1 MVCWDHPK
9 NKKGCAFMK
18 KKTMRMLSAALAVTL
33 LSGCGAAQ
41 TSTPAET
48 SVNQAMLLEKSA
60 QPQESAYTFPEK
72 FTGDWTGQEGKLTIH
87 ADAQVVA
94 ELGTALPTATVEP
107 REFNQEDVD
116 NLLKV
121 FLKGEPLYS
130 HVQTK
135 QELQGHLDYINSP
148 DWTSDPGKPSDPAS
162 LEARRKELNAW
173 YTAEI
178 AKAPEEKPILH
189 GFSDSD
195 DPKWI
200 GGTATVDGT
209 EWEVSIRN
217 DIDGGWTSAY
227 IERTDYKYRDYT
239 IPLPDASKEESI
251 ARGNA
256 LMQALGL
263 DNFVLTDVQQWS
275 VELPGDNGVWRLYYA
290 PTVNGI
296 PVPGVRQDITQTHDG
311 TVYQDYQYWD
321 YACKDS
327 ENPDT
332 VSWYLENILLDVG
345 KDGILSFNWTAPSTQ
360 PVVQQPQSALLPFE
374 EIASI
379 ANTMLPEVIVGPK
392 ETPLTKL
399 DQYNGFDT
407 RMDVDIT
414 KVSLSLMR
422 IRDKGSLQGTIVPVW
437 DFWGTSDWYDA
448 EPNAYG
454 YQEKGMNYEYQPML
468 TLNAVDGTVVN
479 RQLGY

>member
-1 MVCWDHPK
+1 
-9 NKKGCAFMK
+9 MK
-18 KKTMRMLSAALAVTL
+18 KKTMRVLSAALAVTL

-41 TSTPAET
+41 TNTPAET

-200 GGTATVDGT
+200 GGTATVDGIK
-209 EWEVSIRN
+209 WEVSIRN
-217 DIDGGWTSAY
+217 DIDGGWTAAY
-227 IERTDYKYRDYT
+227 IERTDYKYRDYS
-239 IPLPDASKEESI
+239 IQLPDASKEESI

-263 DNFVLTDVQQWS
+263 QNFVLTDAQQWS
-275 VELPGDNGVWRLYYA
+275 VELPGDNGIWRLYYA
-290 PTVNGI
+290 PTVNGFPI
-296 PVPGVRQDITQTHDG
+296 AGARQDITQTHDG

-332 VSWYLENILLDVG
+332 VSWDLENILLDVG
-345 KDGILSFNWTAPSTQ
+345 KNGVLRFAWTAPSTK
-360 PVVQQPQSALLPFE
+360 PVVRQAESTLLPFE
-374 EIASI
+374 EIAAI
-379 ANTMLPEVIVGPK
+379 ADTMLPEVIVGPK

-454 YQEKGMNYEYQPML
+454 YQEKGMNYDFQPML
-468 TLNAVDGTVVN
+468 TLNAVDGTVVD

>member
-1 MVCWDHPK
+1 
-9 NKKGCAFMK
+9 MK

-41 TSTPAET
+41 TNTPAET

-135 QELQGHLDYINSP
+135 QELQEHLDYINSP

-195 DPKWI
+195 DPKRI
-200 GGTATVDGT
+200 GGTATVDGIK
-209 EWEVSIRN
+209 WEVSIRN
-217 DIDGGWTSAY
+217 DIDGGWTAAY
-227 IERTDYKYRDYT
+227 IERTDYKYRDYS
-239 IPLPDASKEESI
+239 IQLPDASKEESI

-263 DNFVLTDVQQWS
+263 QNFVLTDAQQWS
-275 VELPGDNGVWRLYYA
+275 VELPGDNGIWRLYYA
-290 PTVNGI
+290 PTVNGFPI
-296 PVPGVRQDITQTHDG
+296 AGARQDITQTHDG

-332 VSWYLENILLDVG
+332 VSWDLENILLDVG
-345 KDGILSFNWTAPSTQ
+345 KNGVLRFAWTAPSTK
-360 PVVQQPQSALLPFE
+360 PVVRQVESTLLPFE
-374 EIASI
+374 EIAAI
-379 ANTMLPEVIVGPK
+379 ADTMLPEVIVGPK

-422 IRDKGSLQGTIVPVW
+422 IRDKGFLQGTIVPVW

-468 TLNAVDGTVVN
+468 TLNAVDGTVVD

>member
-1 MVCWDHPK
+1 
-9 NKKGCAFMK
+9 MK

-41 TSTPAET
+41 TNTPAET

-60 QPQESAYTFPEK
+60 QPQESAYTFPKK

-107 REFNQEDVD
+107 REFTQEDVD

-195 DPKWI
+195 DPKRI
-200 GGTATVDGT
+200 GGTATVDGIK
-209 EWEVSIRN
+209 WEVSIRN
-217 DIDGGWTSAY
+217 DIDGGWTAAY
-227 IERTDYKYRDYT
+227 IERTDYKYRDYS
-239 IPLPDASKEESI
+239 IQLPDASKEESI

-263 DNFVLTDVQQWS
+263 QNFVLTDAQQWS
-275 VELPGDNGVWRLYYA
+275 VELPGDNGIWRLYYA
-290 PTVNGI
+290 PTVNGFPI
-296 PVPGVRQDITQTHDG
+296 AGARQDITQTHDG

-332 VSWYLENILLDVG
+332 VSWDLENILLDVG
-345 KDGILSFNWTAPSTQ
+345 KNGVLRFAWTAPSTQ
-360 PVVQQPQSALLPFE
+360 PVVRQAESTLLPFE

-392 ETPLTKL
+392 ETPLTQL

-454 YQEKGMNYEYQPML
+454 YQEKGMNYDFQPML
-468 TLNAVDGTVVN
+468 TLNAVDGTVVD

>member
-1 MVCWDHPK
+1 
-9 NKKGCAFMK
+9 MK
-18 KKTMRMLSAALAVTL
+18 KKTMRMLSTALAVTM

-41 TSTPAET
+41 TNTPAET

-107 REFNQEDVD
+107 REFTQEDVD

-135 QELQGHLDYINSP
+135 EELQEHLDYINSP
-148 DWTSDPGKPSDPAS
+148 DWTSDPEKPSDPAS
-162 LEARRKELNAW
+162 LEARRKELNDW

-178 AKAPEEKPILH
+178 AKAPEEKPVIH
-189 GFSDSD
+189 GFYDSD
-195 DPKWI
+195 EPNEVS
-200 GGTATVDGT
+200 GTATVDGIK
-209 EWEVSIRN
+209 WCVSIWNNLGDFFTNASIIR
-217 DIDGGWTSAY
+217 
-227 IERTDYKYRDYT
+227 EDYKYRDYD
-239 IPLPDASKEESI
+239 IPLPEASKEE
-251 ARGNA
+251 AVAQGNA
-256 LMQALGL
+256 LMQELGF
-263 DNFVLTDVQQWS
+263 DNFALVDAQQWS
-275 VELPGDNGVWRLYYA
+275 PQLPRDNGIWRLYYA
-290 PTVNGI
+290 PTVNGFPI
-296 PVPGVRQDITQTHDG
+296 AGARQDITQTHDG
-311 TVYQDYQYWD
+311 TVYQDCQYWY
-321 YACKDS
+321 YAAS
-327 ENPDT
+327 EETNPDT
-332 VSWYLENILLDVG
+332 VAWQLENIYLDVG
-345 KDGILSFNWTAPSTQ
+345 KDGILSFDWTAPSSQ
-360 PVVQQPQSALLPFE
+360 PVVQQAQSTLLPFE
-374 EIASI
+374 EIAAI
-379 ANTMLPEVIVGPK
+379 ADTMLPEVIVGPK
-392 ETPLTKL
+392 ETPLTQL

-454 YQEKGMNYEYQPML
+454 YQEKGMNYEFQPML

>member
-1 MVCWDHPK
+1 
-9 NKKGCAFMK
+9 MK

-41 TSTPAET
+41 TNTPAET

-121 FLKGEPLYS
+121 FLKGEPLYGCT
-130 HVQTK
+130 QTK
-135 QELQGHLDYINSP
+135 QECQDSIDYANSDHWHGDPDAPEQTPEELEERRQGIIAY
-148 DWTSDPGKPSDPAS
+148 
-162 LEARRKELNAW
+162 
-173 YTAEI
+173 YTE
-178 AKAPEEKPILH
+178 KMKTAPEEKPVIH
-189 GFSDSD
+189 GFYDSD
-195 DPKWI
+195 EPNEVS
-200 GGTATVDGT
+200 GTATVDGIK
-209 EWEVSIRN
+209 WCVSIWNNLGDFFTNASIIR
-217 DIDGGWTSAY
+217 
-227 IERTDYKYRDYT
+227 EDYKYRDYD
-239 IPLPDASKEESI
+239 IPLPEASKEE
-251 ARGNA
+251 AVAQGNA
-256 LMQALGL
+256 LMQELGF
-263 DNFVLTDVQQWS
+263 DNFALVDVQQWS
-275 VELPGDNGVWRLYYA
+275 PQLPKDNGVWRLYYA
-290 PTVNGI
+290 PSVNGF
-296 PVPGVRQDITQTHDG
+296 PVSGARQDTTQTHDG
-311 TVYQDYQYWD
+311 TVYQDCWYWC
-321 YACKDS
+321 YAAS
-327 ENPDT
+327 EESNPDT
-332 VSWYLENILLDVG
+332 VAWELENIYLDVG

-360 PVVQQPQSALLPFE
+360 PMVQQEQSTLLPFE

-392 ETPLTKL
+392 GTPLTQL

-454 YQEKGMNYEYQPML
+454 YQEKGMNYDFQPML
-468 TLNAVDGTVVN
+468 TLNAVDGTVVD

>member
-1 MVCWDHPK
+1 
-9 NKKGCAFMK
+9 MK

-60 QPQESAYTFPEK
+60 QPQEGAYTFPEK

-148 DWTSDPGKPSDPAS
+148 DWTSDPGKPSDPVS

-178 AKAPEEKPILH
+178 AKAPEEKPVIH
-189 GFSDSD
+189 GFYDSD
-195 DPKWI
+195 EPNEVS
-200 GGTATVDGT
+200 GTATVDGIK
-209 EWEVSIRN
+209 WCVSIWNNLGDFFTNASIIR
-217 DIDGGWTSAY
+217 
-227 IERTDYKYRDYT
+227 EDYKYRDYD
-239 IPLPDASKEESI
+239 IPLPEASKEE
-251 ARGNA
+251 AVAQGNA
-256 LMQALGL
+256 LMQELGF
-263 DNFVLTDVQQWS
+263 DNFALVDAQQWS
-275 VELPGDNGVWRLYYA
+275 PQLPRDNGIWRLYYA
-290 PTVNGI
+290 PTVNGFPI
-296 PVPGVRQDITQTHDG
+296 AGARQDITQTHDG
-311 TVYQDYQYWD
+311 TVYQDCQYWY
-321 YACKDS
+321 YAAS
-327 ENPDT
+327 EETNPDT
-332 VSWYLENILLDVG
+332 VAWQLENIYLDVG
-345 KDGILSFNWTAPSTQ
+345 KDGILSFDWTAPSSQ
-360 PVVQQPQSALLPFE
+360 PVVQQAQSTLLPFE
-374 EIASI
+374 EIAAI
-379 ANTMLPEVIVGPK
+379 ADTMLPEVIVGPK
-392 ETPLTKL
+392 ETPLTQL

-437 DFWGTSDWYDA
+437 DFWGTLDWYDA

-454 YQEKGMNYEYQPML
+454 YQEKGMNYEFQPML

>member
-1 MVCWDHPK
+1 
-9 NKKGCAFMK
+9 MK

-107 REFNQEDVD
+107 REFTQEDVD

-195 DPKWI
+195 DPKRI
-200 GGTATVDGT
+200 GGTATVDGIK
-209 EWEVSIRN
+209 WCVSIWNNLGDFFTHASIIR
-217 DIDGGWTSAY
+217 
-227 IERTDYKYRDYT
+227 EDYKYRDYD
-239 IPLPDASKEESI
+239 IPLPDASKEE
-251 ARGNA
+251 AVAEGNA
-256 LMQALGL
+256 LMQELGF
-263 DNFVLTDVQQWS
+263 DNFALVDAQQWS
-275 VELPGDNGVWRLYYA
+275 PQLPKDNGVWRLYYA
-290 PTVNGI
+290 PSVNGF
-296 PVPGVRQDITQTHDG
+296 PVSGARQDTTQTHDG
-311 TVYQDYQYWD
+311 TVYQDCGYWC
-321 YACKDS
+321 YAAS
-327 ENPDT
+327 EESNPDT
-332 VSWYLENILLDVG
+332 VAWELENIYLDVG

-360 PVVQQPQSALLPFE
+360 PMVQQAQSTLLPFE

-379 ANTMLPEVIVGPK
+379 ADTMLPEVIQGPDGRVLV
-392 ETPLTKL
+392 EV

-468 TLNAVDGTVVN
+468 TLNAVDGTVAD

>member
-1 MVCWDHPK
+1 
-9 NKKGCAFMK
+9 MK
-18 KKTMRMLSAALAVTL
+18 KKTMRMLSAALAVTM

-41 TSTPAET
+41 TNTPAET

-107 REFNQEDVD
+107 REFTQEDVD

-148 DWTSDPGKPSDPAS
+148 DWTSDPEKPSDPAS
-162 LEARRKELNAW
+162 LEARRKELNDW

-200 GGTATVDGT
+200 GGTATVDGIK
-209 EWEVSIRN
+209 WEVSIRN
-217 DIDGGWTSAY
+217 DIDRGWTEAY
-227 IERTDYKYRDYT
+227 IERTDYKYRDYS
-239 IPLPDASKEESI
+239 IQLPDASKEESI
-251 ARGNA
+251 ALGNA
-256 LMQALGL
+256 LMQKLGF
-263 DNFVLTDVQQWS
+263 DNFALVDVQQWS
-275 VELPGDNGVWRLYYA
+275 PQLPKDNGIWRLYYA

-296 PVPGVRQDITQTHDG
+296 PVSGSRIDRMETLDDG
-311 TVYQDYQYWD
+311 TLHQSYQYWV
-321 YACKDS
+321 YAAS
-327 ENPDT
+327 EETNPDT
-332 VSWYLENILLDVG
+332 VSWYLENIYLDVG
-345 KDGILSFNWTAPSTQ
+345 KDGVLRFAWTAPSIQ
-360 PVVQQPQSALLPFE
+360 PVVQQAESTLLPFE

-379 ANTMLPEVIVGPK
+379 ADTMLPEVIVGPK
-392 ETPLTKL
+392 GTPLTQL

-448 EPNAYG
+448 EPNDYG
-454 YQEKGMNYEYQPML
+454 YQEKGRNYEFQPML
-468 TLNAVDGTVVN
+468 TLNAVDGTVVD

>member
-1 MVCWDHPK
+1 
-9 NKKGCAFMK
+9 MK

-41 TSTPAET
+41 TNTPAET

-107 REFNQEDVD
+107 REFTQEDVD

-195 DPKWI
+195 DPKRI
-200 GGTATVDGT
+200 GGTATVDGIK
-209 EWEVSIRN
+209 WEVSIRN
-217 DIDGGWTSAY
+217 DIDGGWTEAC
-227 IERTDYKYRDYT
+227 IERTDYKYRDYS
-239 IPLPDASKEESI
+239 IQLPDASKEESI

-256 LMQALGL
+256 LMQELGF
-263 DNFVLTDVQQWS
+263 DNFVLVDAQQWS
-275 VELPGDNGVWRLYYA
+275 VELPGDNGIWRLYYA
-290 PTVNGI
+290 PTVNGFPI
-296 PVPGVRQDITQTHDG
+296 AGARQDITQTHDG

-345 KDGILSFNWTAPSTQ
+345 KNGVLRFAWTAPSTK
-360 PVVQQPQSALLPFE
+360 PVVRQAESTLLPFE
-374 EIASI
+374 EIAAI
-379 ANTMLPEVIVGPK
+379 ADTMLPEVIVGPK

-422 IRDKGSLQGTIVPVW
+422 IRDKGFLQGTIVPVW

-454 YQEKGMNYEYQPML
+454 YQEKGMNYDFQPML

>member
-41 TSTPAET
+41 TNTPAET

-107 REFNQEDVD
+107 REFTQEDVD

-130 HVQTK
+130 YVQTK
-135 QELQGHLDYINSP
+135 QELQEHLDYINSP

-178 AKAPEEKPILH
+178 AKAPEEKPVIH

-195 DPKWI
+195 EPNEVS
-200 GGTATVDGT
+200 GTATVDGIK
-209 EWEVSIRN
+209 WEVSIRN
-217 DIDGGWTSAY
+217 DIDGGWTAAY
-227 IERTDYKYRDYT
+227 IERTDYKYRDYS
-239 IPLPDASKEESI
+239 IQLPDASKEESI

-263 DNFVLTDVQQWS
+263 DNFVLTDAQQWS
-275 VELPGDNGVWRLYYA
+275 VELPGDNGIWRLYYA
-290 PTVNGI
+290 PTVNGF
-296 PVPGVRQDITQTHDG
+296 PVAGARQDITQTHDG
-311 TVYQDYQYWD
+311 TVYQDCQYWV
-321 YACKDS
+321 YSAS
-327 ENPDT
+327 EETNPDT
-332 VSWYLENILLDVG
+332 VSWKLESIYLDVG
-345 KDGILSFNWTAPSTQ
+345 KDGILSFDWIAPSTQ
-360 PVVQQPQSALLPFE
+360 PVVQQAQSTLLPFE
-374 EIASI
+374 EIAAI
-379 ANTMLPEVIVGPK
+379 ADTMLPEVIVGPK
-392 ETPLTKL
+392 GTPLTQL

-468 TLNAVDGTVVN
+468 TLNAVDGTVVD

>member
-18 KKTMRMLSAALAVTL
+18 KKTMRVLSAALAVTL

-41 TSTPAET
+41 TNTPAET

-148 DWTSDPGKPSDPAS
+148 EWTSDPGKPSDPAS

-200 GGTATVDGT
+200 GGTATVDGIK
-209 EWEVSIRN
+209 WEVSIRN
-217 DIDGGWTSAY
+217 DIDGGWTAAY
-227 IERTDYKYRDYT
+227 IERTDYKYRDYS
-239 IPLPDASKEESI
+239 IQLPDASKEESI

-263 DNFVLTDVQQWS
+263 QNFVLTDAQQWS
-275 VELPGDNGVWRLYYA
+275 VELPGDNGIWRLYYA
-290 PTVNGI
+290 PTVNGFPI
-296 PVPGVRQDITQTHDG
+296 AGARQDITQTHDG

-345 KDGILSFNWTAPSTQ
+345 KDGVLRFAWTAPSTQ
-360 PVVQQPQSALLPFE
+360 PVVRQAESTLLPFE

-392 ETPLTKL
+392 ETPLTQL

-454 YQEKGMNYEYQPML
+454 YQEKGMNYDFQPML
-468 TLNAVDGTVVN
+468 TLNAVDGTVVD

>member
-1 MVCWDHPK
+1 
-9 NKKGCAFMK
+9 MK

-107 REFNQEDVD
+107 REFTQEDVD

-135 QELQGHLDYINSP
+135 QELQEHLDYINSP

-195 DPKWI
+195 DPKRI
-200 GGTATVDGT
+200 GGTATVD
-209 EWEVSIRN
+209 EIKWEVSIRN
-217 DIDGGWTSAY
+217 DIDGGWTEAC
-227 IERTDYKYRDYT
+227 IERTDYKYRDYS
-239 IPLPDASKEESI
+239 IQLPDASKEESI

-263 DNFVLTDVQQWS
+263 QNFVLTDAQQWS
-275 VELPGDNGVWRLYYA
+275 VELPGDNGIWRLYYA
-290 PTVNGI
+290 PTVNGF
-296 PVPGVRQDITQTHDG
+296 PVAGVRQDTTQTHDG

-345 KDGILSFNWTAPSTQ
+345 KDGVLSFYWTAPSTR
-360 PVVQQPQSALLPFE
+360 PVVRQAESTLLPFE
-374 EIASI
+374 EIAAI
-379 ANTMLPEVIVGPK
+379 ADTMLPEVIVGPK
-392 ETPLTKL
+392 ETPLTQL
-399 DQYNGFDT
+399 DQYNGFET

-454 YQEKGMNYEYQPML
+454 YQEKGMNYDFQPML
-468 TLNAVDGTVVN
+468 TLNAVDGTVVD
-479 RQLGY
+479 RKLGY

>member
-1 MVCWDHPK
+1 
-9 NKKGCAFMK
+9 MK

-41 TSTPAET
+41 TNTPAET

-107 REFNQEDVD
+107 REFTQEDVD

-121 FLKGEPLYS
+121 LLKGEPLYGYT
-130 HVQTK
+130 QTK
-135 QELQGHLDYINSP
+135 QECQDSIDYANSDKWHGDPDAPEQTPEELEERRQGIIAY
-148 DWTSDPGKPSDPAS
+148 
-162 LEARRKELNAW
+162 
-173 YTAEI
+173 YTE
-178 AKAPEEKPILH
+178 KMKTAPEEKPVIH
-189 GFSDSD
+189 GFYDSD
-195 DPKWI
+195 EPNEVS
-200 GGTATVDGT
+200 GTATVDGIK
-209 EWEVSIRN
+209 WCVSIWNNLGDFFTNASIIR
-217 DIDGGWTSAY
+217 
-227 IERTDYKYRDYT
+227 EDYKYRDYD
-239 IPLPDASKEESI
+239 IPLPDASKEE
-251 ARGNA
+251 AVAEGNA
-256 LMQALGL
+256 LMQELGF
-263 DNFVLTDVQQWS
+263 DNFVLVDAQQWS
-275 VELPGDNGVWRLYYA
+275 PQLPKDNAVWRLYYA
-290 PTVNGI
+290 PSVSGF
-296 PVPGVRQDITQTHDG
+296 PVSGARQDITQTHDG
-311 TVYQDYQYWD
+311 TVYQDCQYWY
-321 YACKDS
+321 YAAS
-327 ENPDT
+327 EETNPDT
-332 VSWYLENILLDVG
+332 VAWELGNIYLDVG
-345 KDGILSFNWTAPSTQ
+345 RDGILSFDWTAPSTK
-360 PVVQQPQSALLPFE
+360 PVVRQAESTLLPFE

-379 ANTMLPEVIVGPK
+379 ADAMLPEVIVGPK
-392 ETPLTKL
+392 ETPLTQL
-399 DQYNGFDT
+399 DQYNGFET

-468 TLNAVDGTVVN
+468 TLNAVDGTVVD

>member
-1 MVCWDHPK
+1 
-9 NKKGCAFMK
+9 MK

-41 TSTPAET
+41 TNTPAET

-121 FLKGEPLYS
+121 LLKGEPLYS

-217 DIDGGWTSAY
+217 DTDYGWTSAY
-227 IERTDYKYRDYT
+227 IERTDCKYRKYDA
-239 IPLPDASKEESI
+239 PLSAVSKEE
-251 ARGNA
+251 AVAQGNA
-256 LMQALGL
+256 LMQELGIGYALVDAQPSQEYGEVG
-263 DNFVLTDVQQWS
+263 NRIWK
-275 VELPGDNGVWRLYYA
+275 LYYA
-290 PTVNGI
+290 PSVNGI
-296 PVPGVRQDITQTHDG
+296 PVSGSRMDRMETWDDG
-311 TVYQDYQYWD
+311 TQHPRYQYWV
-321 YACKDS
+321 YSAS
-327 ENPDT
+327 EEINPDI
-332 VSWYLENILLDVG
+332 VSWKLESIYLDVS
-345 KDGILSFNWTAPSTQ
+345 KEGILSFHWMAPSTQ
-360 PVVQQPQSALLPFE
+360 PVVQQAQSALLPFE

-468 TLNAVDGTVVN
+468 TLNAVDGTVVD

>member
-1 MVCWDHPK
+1 
-9 NKKGCAFMK
+9 MK

-41 TSTPAET
+41 TNTPAET

-135 QELQGHLDYINSP
+135 QELQEHLDYINSP

-200 GGTATVDGT
+200 GGTATVDGIK
-209 EWEVSIRN
+209 WEVSIRN
-217 DIDGGWTSAY
+217 DIDGGWTAAY
-227 IERTDYKYRDYT
+227 IERTDYKYRDYS
-239 IPLPDASKEESI
+239 IQLPDASKEESI

-263 DNFVLTDVQQWS
+263 QKFVLTDAQQWS
-275 VELPGDNGVWRLYYA
+275 CGAAGRQWHLAALLRAYRKWLPYSRCSAGYDPNPRWDG
-290 PTVNGI
+290 
-296 PVPGVRQDITQTHDG
+296 VPGLPVLVLLCQRGNQSGYRILETGKYLSGRGQG
-311 TVYQDYQYWD
+311 R
-321 YACKDS
+321 DS
-327 ENPDT
+327 
-332 VSWYLENILLDVG
+332 VFQLDRSQHPAGGAAGRKHV
-345 KDGILSFNWTAPSTQ
+345 T
-360 PVVQQPQSALLPFE
+360 
-374 EIASI
+374 SI
-379 ANTMLPEVIVGPK
+379 
-392 ETPLTKL
+392 
-399 DQYNGFDT
+399 
-407 RMDVDIT
+407 
-414 KVSLSLMR
+414 
-422 IRDKGSLQGTIVPVW
+422 
-437 DFWGTSDWYDA
+437 
-448 EPNAYG
+448 
-454 YQEKGMNYEYQPML
+454 
-468 TLNAVDGTVVN
+468 
-479 RQLGY
+479 

>member
-1 MVCWDHPK
+1 
-9 NKKGCAFMK
+9 MK
-18 KKTMRMLSAALAVTL
+18 KKTMRVLSAALAVTL

-41 TSTPAET
+41 TNTPAET

-200 GGTATVDGT
+200 GGTATVDGIK
-209 EWEVSIRN
+209 WEVSIRN
-217 DIDGGWTSAY
+217 DIDGGWTAAY
-227 IERTDYKYRDYT
+227 IERTDYKYRDYS
-239 IPLPDASKEESI
+239 IQLPDASKEESI

-263 DNFVLTDVQQWS
+263 QNFVLTDAQQWS
-275 VELPGDNGVWRLYYA
+275 VELPGDNGIWRLYYA
-290 PTVNGI
+290 PTVNGFPI
-296 PVPGVRQDITQTHDG
+296 AGARQDITQTHDG

-332 VSWYLENILLDVG
+332 VSWDLENILLDVG
-345 KDGILSFNWTAPSTQ
+345 KNGVLRFAWTAPSTQ
-360 PVVQQPQSALLPFE
+360 PVVRQAESTLLPFE

-392 ETPLTKL
+392 ETPLTQL

-454 YQEKGMNYEYQPML
+454 YQEKGMNYDFQPML
-468 TLNAVDGTVVN
+468 TLNAVDGTVVD

>member
-1 MVCWDHPK
+1 
-9 NKKGCAFMK
+9 MK
-18 KKTMRMLSAALAVTL
+18 KKTMRVLSAALAVTL

-41 TSTPAET
+41 TNTPAET

-107 REFNQEDVD
+107 REFTQEDVD

-121 FLKGEPLYS
+121 LLKGEPLYS

-195 DPKWI
+195 DPKRI
-200 GGTATVDGT
+200 GGTATVDGIK
-209 EWEVSIRN
+209 WEVSIRN
-217 DIDGGWTSAY
+217 DIDGGWTAAY
-227 IERTDYKYRDYT
+227 IERTDYKYRDYS
-239 IPLPDASKEESI
+239 IQLPDASKEESI

-263 DNFVLTDVQQWS
+263 QNFVLTDAQQWS
-275 VELPGDNGVWRLYYA
+275 VELPGDNGIWRLYYA
-290 PTVNGI
+290 PTVNGFPI
-296 PVPGVRQDITQTHDG
+296 AGARQDITQTHDG

-345 KDGILSFNWTAPSTQ
+345 KDGVLCFAWTAPSTQ

-392 ETPLTKL
+392 ETPLTQL

-468 TLNAVDGTVVN
+468 TLNAVDGTVVD

>member
-1 MVCWDHPK
+1 
-9 NKKGCAFMK
+9 MK
-18 KKTMRMLSAALAVTL
+18 KRTMRVLSAALAVTL

-41 TSTPAET
+41 TNTPAET

-200 GGTATVDGT
+200 GGTATVDGIK
-209 EWEVSIRN
+209 WEVSIRN
-217 DIDGGWTSAY
+217 DIDGGWTAAY
-227 IERTDYKYRDYT
+227 IERTDYKYRDYS
-239 IPLPDASKEESI
+239 IQLPDASKEESI

-263 DNFVLTDVQQWS
+263 QNFVLTDAQQWS
-275 VELPGDNGVWRLYYA
+275 VELPGDNGIWRLYYA
-290 PTVNGI
+290 PTVNGFPI
-296 PVPGVRQDITQTHDG
+296 AGARQDITQTHDG

-332 VSWYLENILLDVG
+332 VSWDLENILLDVG
-345 KDGILSFNWTAPSTQ
+345 KNGVLRFAWTAPSTK
-360 PVVQQPQSALLPFE
+360 PVVRQAESTLLPFE

-392 ETPLTKL
+392 ETPLTQL

-454 YQEKGMNYEYQPML
+454 YQEKGMNYDFQPML
-468 TLNAVDGTVVN
+468 TLNAVDGTVVD

>member
-1 MVCWDHPK
+1 
-9 NKKGCAFMK
+9 MK
-18 KKTMRMLSAALAVTL
+18 KKTMRVLSAALAVTL

-41 TSTPAET
+41 TNTPAET

-107 REFNQEDVD
+107 REFTQEDVD

-121 FLKGEPLYS
+121 FLKGEPLYGYT
-130 HVQTK
+130 QTK
-135 QELQGHLDYINSP
+135 QECQDSIDYANSDKWHGDPDAPEQTPEELEERRQGIIAY
-148 DWTSDPGKPSDPAS
+148 
-162 LEARRKELNAW
+162 
-173 YTAEI
+173 YTE
-178 AKAPEEKPILH
+178 KMKTAPEEKPVIH
-189 GFSDSD
+189 GFYDSD
-195 DPKWI
+195 EPNEVS
-200 GGTATVDGT
+200 GTATVDGIK
-209 EWEVSIRN
+209 WCVSIWNNLGDFFTNASIIR
-217 DIDGGWTSAY
+217 
-227 IERTDYKYRDYT
+227 EDYKYRDYD
-239 IPLPDASKEESI
+239 IPLPEASKEE
-251 ARGNA
+251 AVAQGNA
-256 LMQALGL
+256 LMQELGF
-263 DNFVLTDVQQWS
+263 DNFVLVDAQQWS
-275 VELPGDNGVWRLYYA
+275 PQLPKDNGVWRLYYA
-290 PTVNGI
+290 PSVNGF
-296 PVPGVRQDITQTHDG
+296 PVSGARQDTTQTHDG
-311 TVYQDYQYWD
+311 TVYQDCQYWY
-321 YACKDS
+321 YAAS
-327 ENPDT
+327 EETNPDT
-332 VSWYLENILLDVG
+332 VSWKLESIYLDVG

-360 PVVQQPQSALLPFE
+360 PVVRQAESTLLPFE

-379 ANTMLPEVIVGPK
+379 ADAMLPEVIVGPK
-392 ETPLTKL
+392 ETPLTQL
-399 DQYNGFDT
+399 DQYNGFET

-454 YQEKGMNYEYQPML
+454 YQEKGMNYEYRPML
-468 TLNAVDGTVVN
+468 TLNAVDGTVVD

>member
-1 MVCWDHPK
+1 
-9 NKKGCAFMK
+9 MK

-41 TSTPAET
+41 TNTPAET

-200 GGTATVDGT
+200 GGTATVDGIK
-209 EWEVSIRN
+209 WEVSIRN
-217 DIDGGWTSAY
+217 DIDGGWTAAY
-227 IERTDYKYRDYT
+227 IERTDYKYRDYS
-239 IPLPDASKEESI
+239 IQLPDASKEESI

-263 DNFVLTDVQQWS
+263 QNFVLTDAQQWS
-275 VELPGDNGVWRLYYA
+275 VELPGDNGIWRLYYA
-290 PTVNGI
+290 PTVNGFPI
-296 PVPGVRQDITQTHDG
+296 AGARQDITQTHDG

-332 VSWYLENILLDVG
+332 VSWDLENILLDVG
-345 KDGILSFNWTAPSTQ
+345 KNGVLRFAWTAPSTK
-360 PVVQQPQSALLPFE
+360 PVVRQAESTLLPFE

-379 ANTMLPEVIVGPK
+379 ANTMLTEVIVGPK
-392 ETPLTKL
+392 ETPLTQL

-454 YQEKGMNYEYQPML
+454 YQEKGMNYDFQPML
-468 TLNAVDGTVVN
+468 TLNAVDGTVVD

>member
-1 MVCWDHPK
+1 
-9 NKKGCAFMK
+9 MK
-18 KKTMRMLSAALAVTL
+18 KKTMRMLSAVLAVTL

-41 TSTPAET
+41 TNTPAET

-121 FLKGEPLYS
+121 FLKREPLYS

-135 QELQGHLDYINSP
+135 QELQEHLDYINSP

-200 GGTATVDGT
+200 GGTATVDGIK
-209 EWEVSIRN
+209 WEVSIRN
-217 DIDGGWTSAY
+217 DIDGGWTAAY
-227 IERTDYKYRDYT
+227 IERTDYKYRDYS
-239 IPLPDASKEESI
+239 IQLPDASKEESI

-263 DNFVLTDVQQWS
+263 QNFVLTDAQQWS
-275 VELPGDNGVWRLYYA
+275 VELPGDNGIWRLYYA
-290 PTVNGI
+290 PTVNGFPI
-296 PVPGVRQDITQTHDG
+296 AGARQDITQTHDG

-345 KDGILSFNWTAPSTQ
+345 KNGVLRFAWTAPSTK
-360 PVVQQPQSALLPFE
+360 PVVRQAESTLLPFE
-374 EIASI
+374 EIAAI

-392 ETPLTKL
+392 ETPLTQL

-454 YQEKGMNYEYQPML
+454 YQEKGMNYDFQPML
-468 TLNAVDGTVVN
+468 TLNAVDGTVVD

>member
-1 MVCWDHPK
+1 
-9 NKKGCAFMK
+9 MK

-41 TSTPAET
+41 TNTPAET

-107 REFNQEDVD
+107 REFTQEDVD

-121 FLKGEPLYS
+121 LLKGEPLYGYT
-130 HVQTK
+130 QTK
-135 QELQGHLDYINSP
+135 QECQDSIDYANSDKWHGDPDAPEQTPEELEERRQGIIAY
-148 DWTSDPGKPSDPAS
+148 
-162 LEARRKELNAW
+162 
-173 YTAEI
+173 YTE
-178 AKAPEEKPILH
+178 KMKTAPEEKPVIH
-189 GFSDSD
+189 GFYDSD
-195 DPKWI
+195 EPNEVS
-200 GGTATVDGT
+200 GTATVDGIK
-209 EWEVSIRN
+209 WCVSIWNNLGDFFTNASIIR
-217 DIDGGWTSAY
+217 
-227 IERTDYKYRDYT
+227 EDYKYRDYD
-239 IPLPDASKEESI
+239 IPLPEASKEE
-251 ARGNA
+251 AVAQGNA
-256 LMQALGL
+256 LMQELGF
-263 DNFVLTDVQQWS
+263 DNFVLVDAQQWS
-275 VELPGDNGVWRLYYA
+275 PQLPKDNGVWRLYYA
-290 PTVNGI
+290 PSVSGF
-296 PVPGVRQDITQTHDG
+296 PVSGARQDITQTHDG
-311 TVYQDYQYWD
+311 TVYQDCQYW
-321 YACKDS
+321 YYSAS
-327 ENPDT
+327 EETNPDT
-332 VSWYLENILLDVG
+332 VSWKLESIYLDVG

-360 PVVQQPQSALLPFE
+360 PVVRQAESTLLPFE

-379 ANTMLPEVIVGPK
+379 ADAMLPEVIVGPK
-392 ETPLTKL
+392 ETPLTQL
-399 DQYNGFDT
+399 DQYNGFET

-454 YQEKGMNYEYQPML
+454 YNEKGMRYEYQPML

>member
-1 MVCWDHPK
+1 
-9 NKKGCAFMK
+9 MK

-41 TSTPAET
+41 TNTPAET

-217 DIDGGWTSAY
+217 DTDYGWTSAY

-239 IPLPDASKEESI
+239 IPLPDASREESI
-251 ARGNA
+251 AQGNA

-263 DNFVLTDVQQWS
+263 QNFVLTDAQQWN
-275 VELPGDNGVWRLYYA
+275 VELPGDNGIWRLYYA
-290 PTVNGI
+290 PTVNGF
-296 PVPGVRQDITQTHDG
+296 PVPGVRQDTTQTHDG
-311 TVYQDYQYWD
+311 AVYQDYQYWD

-345 KDGILSFNWTAPSTQ
+345 KDGVLCFAWTAPSTQ
-360 PVVQQPQSALLPFE
+360 PMVQQAQSALLPFE

-379 ANTMLPEVIVGPK
+379 ANTMLLEVIVGPK
-392 ETPLTKL
+392 GTPLTKL
-399 DQYNGFDT
+399 DQYNGFET

-422 IRDKGSLQGTIVPVW
+422 IRDKGFLQGTIVPVW

-454 YQEKGMNYEYQPML
+454 YQEKGMGYEFQPML
-468 TLNAVDGTVVN
+468 TLNAVDGTVVD

>member
-1 MVCWDHPK
+1 
-9 NKKGCAFMK
+9 MK

-41 TSTPAET
+41 TNTPAET

-107 REFNQEDVD
+107 REFTQEDVD

-121 FLKGEPLYS
+121 LLKGEPLYS

-195 DPKWI
+195 DPKRI
-200 GGTATVDGT
+200 GGTATVDGIK
-209 EWEVSIRN
+209 WCVSIWNNLGDFFTHASIIR
-217 DIDGGWTSAY
+217 
-227 IERTDYKYRDYT
+227 EDYKYRDYD
-239 IPLPDASKEESI
+239 IPLPDASKEE
-251 ARGNA
+251 AVAQGNA
-256 LMQALGL
+256 LMQELGF
-263 DNFVLTDVQQWS
+263 DNFALVDVQQWS
-275 VELPGDNGVWRLYYA
+275 PQLPKDNGVWRLYYA
-290 PTVNGI
+290 PSVNGF
-296 PVPGVRQDITQTHDG
+296 PVSGARQDTTQTHDG
-311 TVYQDYQYWD
+311 TVYQDCWYWC
-321 YACKDS
+321 YAAS
-327 ENPDT
+327 EESNPDT
-332 VSWYLENILLDVG
+332 VAWELENIYLDVG
-345 KDGILSFNWTAPSTQ
+345 RDGILSFDWTAPSTQ
-360 PVVQQPQSALLPFE
+360 PVVQQAQSALLPFE
-374 EIASI
+374 EIAAI
-379 ANTMLPEVIVGPK
+379 ADTMLPEVIQGPDGRVLV
-392 ETPLTKL
+392 EV
-399 DQYNGFDT
+399 DQYNGFET

-468 TLNAVDGTVVN
+468 TLNAVDGTVVD

>member
-1 MVCWDHPK
+1 
-9 NKKGCAFMK
+9 MK

-41 TSTPAET
+41 TNTPAET

-60 QPQESAYTFPEK
+60 QPQEGAYTFPEK

-107 REFNQEDVD
+107 REFTQEDVD

-195 DPKWI
+195 DPKRI
-200 GGTATVDGT
+200 GGTATVDGIK
-209 EWEVSIRN
+209 WCVSIWNNLGDFFTHASIIR
-217 DIDGGWTSAY
+217 
-227 IERTDYKYRDYT
+227 EDYKYRDYD
-239 IPLPDASKEESI
+239 IPLPDASKEE
-251 ARGNA
+251 AVAQGNA
-256 LMQALGL
+256 LMQELGF
-263 DNFVLTDVQQWS
+263 DNFALVDAQQWS
-275 VELPGDNGVWRLYYA
+275 PQLPKDNGVWRLYYA
-290 PTVNGI
+290 PSVNGF
-296 PVPGVRQDITQTHDG
+296 PVSGARQDTTQTHDG

-345 KDGILSFNWTAPSTQ
+345 KDGILCFAWTAPSTQ
-360 PVVQQPQSALLPFE
+360 PVVQQAQSALLPFE

-379 ANTMLPEVIVGPK
+379 ANTMLPEVIIGPK
-392 ETPLTKL
+392 GTPLTQL
-399 DQYNGFDT
+399 DQYNGFET
-407 RMDVDIT
+407 RMDVDLT

-468 TLNAVDGTVVN
+468 TLNAVDGTVVD

>member
-1 MVCWDHPK
+1 
-9 NKKGCAFMK
+9 MK

-41 TSTPAET
+41 TNTPAET

-107 REFNQEDVD
+107 REFTQEDVD

-121 FLKGEPLYS
+121 LLKGEPLYGYT
-130 HVQTK
+130 QTK
-135 QELQGHLDYINSP
+135 QECQDSIDYANSDQWHGDPDAPEQTPEELEERRQGIIAY
-148 DWTSDPGKPSDPAS
+148 
-162 LEARRKELNAW
+162 
-173 YTAEI
+173 YTE
-178 AKAPEEKPILH
+178 KMKTAPEEKPVIH
-189 GFSDSD
+189 GFYDSD
-195 DPKWI
+195 EPNEVS
-200 GGTATVDGT
+200 GTATVDGIK
-209 EWEVSIRN
+209 WCVSIWNNLGDFFTNASIIR
-217 DIDGGWTSAY
+217 
-227 IERTDYKYRDYT
+227 EDYKYRDYD
-239 IPLPDASKEESI
+239 IPLPEASKEE
-251 ARGNA
+251 AVAQGNA
-256 LMQALGL
+256 LMQELGF
-263 DNFVLTDVQQWS
+263 DNFVLVDAQQWS
-275 VELPGDNGVWRLYYA
+275 PQLPKDNGVWRLYYA
-290 PTVNGI
+290 PTVNGF
-296 PVPGVRQDITQTHDG
+296 PVPGVRQDTTQTHDG
-311 TVYQDYQYWD
+311 TVYQDCQYW
-321 YACKDS
+321 YYSAS
-327 ENPDT
+327 EETNPDT
-332 VSWYLENILLDVG
+332 VAWELENIYLDVG

-360 PVVQQPQSALLPFE
+360 PVVQQAQSALLPFE

-392 ETPLTKL
+392 ETPLTQL
-399 DQYNGFDT
+399 DQYNGFET

-454 YQEKGMNYEYQPML
+454 YQEKGMNYEFQPML
-468 TLNAVDGTVVN
+468 TLNAVDGTVVD

>member
-1 MVCWDHPK
+1 
-9 NKKGCAFMK
+9 MK

-41 TSTPAET
+41 TNTPAET

-60 QPQESAYTFPEK
+60 QPQEGAYTFPEK

-200 GGTATVDGT
+200 GGTATVDGIK
-209 EWEVSIRN
+209 WCVSIRN
-217 DIDGGWTSAY
+217 NLGDFFTNASI
-227 IERTDYKYRDYT
+227 IREDYKYRDYD
-239 IPLPDASKEESI
+239 IPLPEASKEE
-251 ARGNA
+251 AVAEGNA
-256 LMQALGL
+256 LMQELGF
-263 DNFVLTDVQQWS
+263 DNFALVDVQQWS
-275 VELPGDNGVWRLYYA
+275 PQLPKDNGVWRLYYA
-290 PTVNGI
+290 PSVNGF
-296 PVPGVRQDITQTHDG
+296 PVSGARQDTTQTHDG
-311 TVYQDYQYWD
+311 TVYQDCWYWC
-321 YACKDS
+321 YAAS
-327 ENPDT
+327 EESNPDT
-332 VSWYLENILLDVG
+332 VAWELENIYLDVG
-345 KDGILSFNWTAPSTQ
+345 RDGILSFDWTAPSTQ
-360 PVVQQPQSALLPFE
+360 PVVQQAQSALLPFE
-374 EIASI
+374 EIAAI
-379 ANTMLPEVIVGPK
+379 ADTMLPEVIQGPDGRVLV
-392 ETPLTKL
+392 EV
-399 DQYNGFDT
+399 DQYNGFET

-454 YQEKGMNYEYQPML
+454 YQEKGMNYDFQPML
-468 TLNAVDGTVVN
+468 TLNAVDGTVVD

>member
-1 MVCWDHPK
+1 
-9 NKKGCAFMK
+9 MK
-18 KKTMRMLSAALAVTL
+18 KKTMRILSAALAVTL

-41 TSTPAET
+41 TNTPAET

-107 REFNQEDVD
+107 REFTQEDVD

-148 DWTSDPGKPSDPAS
+148 DWTSDLGKPSDPVS

-178 AKAPEEKPILH
+178 AKAPEEKPVIH
-189 GFSDSD
+189 GFYDSD
-195 DPKWI
+195 EPNEVS
-200 GGTATVDGT
+200 GTATVDGIK
-209 EWEVSIRN
+209 WCVSIWNNLGDFFTNASIIR
-217 DIDGGWTSAY
+217 
-227 IERTDYKYRDYT
+227 EDYKYRDYD
-239 IPLPDASKEESI
+239 IPLPEASKEE
-251 ARGNA
+251 AVAQGNA
-256 LMQALGL
+256 LMQELGF
-263 DNFVLTDVQQWS
+263 DNFALVDAQQWS
-275 VELPGDNGVWRLYYA
+275 PQLPKDNGVWRLYYA
-290 PTVNGI
+290 PSVNGF
-296 PVPGVRQDITQTHDG
+296 PVSGARQDTTQTHDG
-311 TVYQDYQYWD
+311 TVYQDCGYWY
-321 YACKDS
+321 YAAS
-327 ENPDT
+327 EESNPDT
-332 VSWYLENILLDVG
+332 VAWELENINLDVG
-345 KDGILSFNWTAPSTQ
+345 RDGILSFDWTAPSTQ
-360 PVVQQPQSALLPFE
+360 PVVQQAQSTLLPFE
-374 EIASI
+374 EIAAI
-379 ANTMLPEVIVGPK
+379 ADTMLPEVIVGPK
-392 ETPLTKL
+392 ETPLTQL
-399 DQYNGFDT
+399 DQYNGFET

-454 YQEKGMNYEYQPML
+454 YQEKGMNYEFQPML
-468 TLNAVDGTVVN
+468 TLNAVDGTVVD

>member
-1 MVCWDHPK
+1 
-9 NKKGCAFMK
+9 MK

-41 TSTPAET
+41 TNTPAET

-60 QPQESAYTFPEK
+60 QPQESAYTFPKK

-217 DIDGGWTSAY
+217 DTDYGWTSAY
-227 IERTDYKYRDYT
+227 IERTDYKYRDYD
-239 IPLPDASKEESI
+239 IPLPEASKEE
-251 ARGNA
+251 AVAQGNA
-256 LMQALGL
+256 LMQELGF
-263 DNFVLTDVQQWS
+263 DNFVLVDAQQWS
-275 VELPGDNGVWRLYYA
+275 VELPGDNGIWRLYYA

-296 PVPGVRQDITQTHDG
+296 PVPGARQDITQTHDG
-311 TVYQDYQYWD
+311 TVYQDCQYWY
-321 YACKDS
+321 YAAS
-327 ENPDT
+327 EETNPDT
-332 VSWYLENILLDVG
+332 VSWYLENIYLDVG

-360 PVVQQPQSALLPFE
+360 PVVQQAQSALLPFE

-392 ETPLTKL
+392 ETPLTQL
-399 DQYNGFDT
+399 DQYNGFET

-454 YQEKGMNYEYQPML
+454 YQEKGMRYEYQPML
-468 TLNAVDGTVVN
+468 TLNAVDGTVVD

>member
-1 MVCWDHPK
+1 
-9 NKKGCAFMK
+9 MK

-200 GGTATVDGT
+200 GGTATVDGIK
-209 EWEVSIRN
+209 WCVSIRN
-217 DIDGGWTSAY
+217 NLGDFFTNASI
-227 IERTDYKYRDYT
+227 IREDYKYRDYD
-239 IPLPDASKEESI
+239 IPLPEASKEE
-251 ARGNA
+251 AVAEGNA
-256 LMQALGL
+256 LMQELGF
-263 DNFVLTDVQQWS
+263 DNFALVDVQQWS
-275 VELPGDNGVWRLYYA
+275 PQLPKDNGVWRLYYA
-290 PTVNGI
+290 PSVNGF
-296 PVPGVRQDITQTHDG
+296 PVSGARQDTTQTHDG
-311 TVYQDYQYWD
+311 TVYQDCWYWC
-321 YACKDS
+321 YAAS
-327 ENPDT
+327 EESNPDT
-332 VSWYLENILLDVG
+332 VAWELENIYLDVG
-345 KDGILSFNWTAPSTQ
+345 KDGILSFDWTAPSTQ
-360 PVVQQPQSALLPFE
+360 PVVQQAQSALLPFE
-374 EIASI
+374 EIAAI
-379 ANTMLPEVIVGPK
+379 ADTMLPEVIQGPDGRVLV
-392 ETPLTKL
+392 EV
-399 DQYNGFDT
+399 DQYNGFET

-454 YQEKGMNYEYQPML
+454 YQEKGMNYDFQPML
-468 TLNAVDGTVVN
+468 TLNAVDGTVVD

>member
-1 MVCWDHPK
+1 
-9 NKKGCAFMK
+9 MK

-41 TSTPAET
+41 TNTPAET

-107 REFNQEDVD
+107 REFTQEDVD

-195 DPKWI
+195 DPKRI
-200 GGTATVDGT
+200 GGTATVDGIK
-209 EWEVSIRN
+209 WEVSIRN
-217 DIDGGWTSAY
+217 DIDGGWTAAY
-227 IERTDYKYRDYT
+227 IERTDYKYRDYS
-239 IPLPDASKEESI
+239 IQLPDASKEESI

-263 DNFVLTDVQQWS
+263 QNFVLTDAQQWS
-275 VELPGDNGVWRLYYA
+275 VELPGDNGIWRLYYA
-290 PTVNGI
+290 PTVNGFPI
-296 PVPGVRQDITQTHDG
+296 AGARQDITQTHDG

-332 VSWYLENILLDVG
+332 VSWDLENILLDVG
-345 KDGILSFNWTAPSTQ
+345 KNGVLRFAWTAPSTK
-360 PVVQQPQSALLPFE
+360 PVVQQAQSALLPFE

-392 ETPLTKL
+392 ETPLTQL
-399 DQYNGFDT
+399 DQYNGFET

-454 YQEKGMNYEYQPML
+454 YQEKGMNYEFQPML
-468 TLNAVDGTVVN
+468 TLNAVDGTVVD

>member
-1 MVCWDHPK
+1 
-9 NKKGCAFMK
+9 MK

-41 TSTPAET
+41 TNTPAET

-200 GGTATVDGT
+200 GGTATVDGIK
-209 EWEVSIRN
+209 WEVSIRN
-217 DIDGGWTSAY
+217 DIDGGWTAAY
-227 IERTDYKYRDYT
+227 IERTDYKYRDYS
-239 IPLPDASKEESI
+239 IQLPDASKEESI

-263 DNFVLTDVQQWS
+263 QNFVLTDAQQWS
-275 VELPGDNGVWRLYYA
+275 VELPGDNGIWRLYYA
-290 PTVNGI
+290 PTVNGFPI
-296 PVPGVRQDITQTHDG
+296 AGARQDITQTHDG

-332 VSWYLENILLDVG
+332 VSWDLENILLDVG
-345 KDGILSFNWTAPSTQ
+345 KNGVLCFAWTAPSTK
-360 PVVQQPQSALLPFE
+360 PVVRQAESTLLPFE
-374 EIASI
+374 EIAAI
-379 ANTMLPEVIVGPK
+379 ADTMLPEVIVGPK
-392 ETPLTKL
+392 ETPLTQL

-454 YQEKGMNYEYQPML
+454 YQEKGMNYDFQPML
-468 TLNAVDGTVVN
+468 TLNAVDGTVVD

>member
-1 MVCWDHPK
+1 
-9 NKKGCAFMK
+9 MK

-41 TSTPAET
+41 TNTPAET

-195 DPKWI
+195 DPKRI
-200 GGTATVDGT
+200 GGTATVDGIK
-209 EWEVSIRN
+209 WEVSIRN
-217 DIDGGWTSAY
+217 DIDGGWTAAY
-227 IERTDYKYRDYT
+227 IERTDYKYRDYS
-239 IPLPDASKEESI
+239 IQLPDASKEESI

-263 DNFVLTDVQQWS
+263 QNFVLTDAQQWS
-275 VELPGDNGVWRLYYA
+275 VELPGDNGIWRLYYA
-290 PTVNGI
+290 PTVNGFPI
-296 PVPGVRQDITQTHDG
+296 AGARQDITQTHDG

-332 VSWYLENILLDVG
+332 VSWDLENILLDVG
-345 KDGILSFNWTAPSTQ
+345 KNGVLRFAWTAPSTK
-360 PVVQQPQSALLPFE
+360 PVVRQAESTLLPFE

-392 ETPLTKL
+392 ETPLTQL

-448 EPNAYG
+448 EPNVYG
-454 YQEKGMNYEYQPML
+454 YQEKGMSYDFQPML
-468 TLNAVDGTVVN
+468 TLNAVDGTVVD

>member
-1 MVCWDHPK
+1 
-9 NKKGCAFMK
+9 MK
-18 KKTMRMLSAALAVTL
+18 KKTMRVLSAALAVTL

-41 TSTPAET
+41 TNTPAET

-107 REFNQEDVD
+107 REFTQEDVD

-121 FLKGEPLYS
+121 FLKGEPLYGYT
-130 HVQTK
+130 QTK
-135 QELQGHLDYINSP
+135 QECQDSIDYANSDKWHGDPDAPEQTPEELEERRQGIIAY
-148 DWTSDPGKPSDPAS
+148 
-162 LEARRKELNAW
+162 
-173 YTAEI
+173 YTE
-178 AKAPEEKPILH
+178 KMKTAPEEKPVIH
-189 GFSDSD
+189 GFYDSD
-195 DPKWI
+195 EPNEVS
-200 GGTATVDGT
+200 GTATVDGIK
-209 EWEVSIRN
+209 WCVSIWNNLGDFFTNASIIR
-217 DIDGGWTSAY
+217 
-227 IERTDYKYRDYT
+227 EDYKYRDYD
-239 IPLPDASKEESI
+239 IPLPEASKEE
-251 ARGNA
+251 AVAQGNA
-256 LMQALGL
+256 LMQELGF
-263 DNFVLTDVQQWS
+263 DNFVLVDAQQWS
-275 VELPGDNGVWRLYYA
+275 PQLPKDNGVWRLYYA
-290 PTVNGI
+290 PSVNGF
-296 PVPGVRQDITQTHDG
+296 PVSGARQDTTQTHDG
-311 TVYQDYQYWD
+311 TVYQDCQYWY
-321 YACKDS
+321 YAAS
-327 ENPDT
+327 EETNPDT
-332 VSWYLENILLDVG
+332 VSWKLESIYLDVG

-360 PVVQQPQSALLPFE
+360 PVVRQAESTLLPFE

-392 ETPLTKL
+392 GTPLTQL

-454 YQEKGMNYEYQPML
+454 YHEKGMNYEFQPML
-468 TLNAVDGTVVN
+468 TLNAVDGTVVD

>member
-1 MVCWDHPK
+1 
-9 NKKGCAFMK
+9 MK

-41 TSTPAET
+41 TNTPAET

-107 REFNQEDVD
+107 REFTQEDVD

-148 DWTSDPGKPSDPAS
+148 DWTSDPEKPSDPVS

-178 AKAPEEKPILH
+178 AKAPEEKPVIH
-189 GFSDSD
+189 GFYDSD
-195 DPKWI
+195 EPNEVS
-200 GGTATVDGT
+200 GTATVDGIK
-209 EWEVSIRN
+209 WCVSIRN
-217 DIDGGWTSAY
+217 NLGDFFTNASI
-227 IERTDYKYRDYT
+227 IREDYKYRDYD
-239 IPLPDASKEESI
+239 IPLPEASKEE
-251 ARGNA
+251 AVAQGNA
-256 LMQALGL
+256 LMQELGF
-263 DNFVLTDVQQWS
+263 DNFALVDAQQWS
-275 VELPGDNGVWRLYYA
+275 PQLPKDNGVWRLYYA
-290 PTVNGI
+290 PTVNGF
-296 PVPGVRQDITQTHDG
+296 PVAGVRQDTTQTHDG
-311 TVYQDYQYWD
+311 TVYQDCWYWC
-321 YACKDS
+321 YAAS
-327 ENPDT
+327 EESNPDT
-332 VSWYLENILLDVG
+332 VAWELENIYLDVG
-345 KDGILSFNWTAPSTQ
+345 KDGILSFDWTAPSTQ
-360 PVVQQPQSALLPFE
+360 PVVQQAQSTLLPFE

-392 ETPLTKL
+392 ETPLTQL

-454 YQEKGMNYEYQPML
+454 YQEKGMNYEFQPML

>member
-1 MVCWDHPK
+1 
-9 NKKGCAFMK
+9 MK
-18 KKTMRMLSAALAVTL
+18 KKTLRMLSAALAVTL

-41 TSTPAET
+41 TNTPAET

-107 REFNQEDVD
+107 REFTQEDVD

-148 DWTSDPGKPSDPAS
+148 DWTSDPEKPSDPVS
-162 LEARRKELNAW
+162 LEARRKELNDW

-178 AKAPEEKPILH
+178 AKAPEEKPVIH
-189 GFSDSD
+189 GFYDSD
-195 DPKWI
+195 EPNEVS
-200 GGTATVDGT
+200 GTATVDGIK
-209 EWEVSIRN
+209 WCVSIRN
-217 DIDGGWTSAY
+217 NLGDFFTNASI
-227 IERTDYKYRDYT
+227 IREDYKYRDYD
-239 IPLPDASKEESI
+239 IPLPDASKEE
-251 ARGNA
+251 AVAEGNA
-256 LMQALGL
+256 LMQELGF
-263 DNFVLTDVQQWS
+263 DNFALVDAQQWS
-275 VELPGDNGVWRLYYA
+275 PQLPKDNGVWRLYYA
-290 PTVNGI
+290 PSVNGF
-296 PVPGVRQDITQTHDG
+296 PVSGARQDITQTHDG
-311 TVYQDYQYWD
+311 TVYQDCQYWY
-321 YACKDS
+321 YAAS
-327 ENPDT
+327 EETNPDT
-332 VSWYLENILLDVG
+332 VAWELENIYLDVG

-360 PVVQQPQSALLPFE
+360 PVVQQAQSTLLPFE

-392 ETPLTKL
+392 GTPLTQL

-414 KVSLSLMR
+414 KVTLSLMR

-454 YQEKGMNYEYQPML
+454 YQEKGMNYEFQPML

>member
-1 MVCWDHPK
+1 
-9 NKKGCAFMK
+9 MK

-41 TSTPAET
+41 TNTPAET

-107 REFNQEDVD
+107 REFTQEDVD

-121 FLKGEPLYS
+121 LLKGEPLYGYT
-130 HVQTK
+130 QTK
-135 QELQGHLDYINSP
+135 QECQDSIDYANSDQWHGDPDAPEQTPEELEERRQGIIAY
-148 DWTSDPGKPSDPAS
+148 
-162 LEARRKELNAW
+162 
-173 YTAEI
+173 YTE
-178 AKAPEEKPILH
+178 KMKTAPEEKPVIH
-189 GFSDSD
+189 GFYDSD
-195 DPKWI
+195 EPNEVS
-200 GGTATVDGT
+200 GTATVDGIK
-209 EWEVSIRN
+209 WCVSIWNNLGDFFTNASIIR
-217 DIDGGWTSAY
+217 
-227 IERTDYKYRDYT
+227 EDYKYRDYD
-239 IPLPDASKEESI
+239 IPLPEASKEE
-251 ARGNA
+251 AVAQGNA
-256 LMQALGL
+256 LMQELGF
-263 DNFVLTDVQQWS
+263 DNFVLVDAQQWS
-275 VELPGDNGVWRLYYA
+275 PQLPKDNGVWRLYYA
-290 PTVNGI
+290 PSVNGF
-296 PVPGVRQDITQTHDG
+296 PVSGARQDTTQTHDG
-311 TVYQDYQYWD
+311 TVYQDCWYWC
-321 YACKDS
+321 YAAS
-327 ENPDT
+327 EESNPDT
-332 VSWYLENILLDVG
+332 VAWELENIYLDVG
-345 KDGILSFNWTAPSTQ
+345 RDGILSFDWTAPSTQ
-360 PVVQQPQSALLPFE
+360 PVVQQAQSALLPFE
-374 EIASI
+374 EIAAI
-379 ANTMLPEVIVGPK
+379 ADTMLPEVIQGPDGRVLV
-392 ETPLTKL
+392 EV
-399 DQYNGFDT
+399 DQYNGFET

-454 YQEKGMNYEYQPML
+454 YQEKGMNYEYRPML